1 MRVAANLA
9 LAIRRLRHHPWRSF
23 LLLQGTIWGV
33 AVALLQPAVMAG
45 TRRSIVEQA
54 SLFGFDRMTVAI
66 DPTAVE
72 GRPLTAP
79 DVERVRAALA
89 ADRVPARAV
98 AGVRVFRDAPAPK
111 GVAGTV
117 DWLFGPPDA
126 PTARGLEWAA
136 GRAADPSAPTP
147 ELVVEGLLAGELARA
162 AGRGDDPKAALGTTL
177 VTPDGR
183 RGAVVGVLATRDP
196 ARRRTNDMGLDT
208 GHAVFKSVTGR
219 LLLALGV
226 PLGDDG
232 WKRTDRCVYAPA
244 SSPEVDWI
252 YVRVEPSDLR
262 AASRAAERALL
273 AAGKSTVRFY
283 PMVGP
288 MMLAKDFDRFRTVPL
303 ALFLACLT
311 MGAVVMAH
319 VGLLSAMRRA
329 SEIAIHRAE
338 GATRRDVVVQ
348 FLAEGGVLALLGA
361 LLGWGVG
368 CGLAE
373 LRIRLEPTAGV
384 TWTFPWDEAWVA
396 LVVSVVVGV
405 LACVVPARRAAGIDP
420 AEALSDE

>member
-1 MRVAANLA
+1 MRVSSNLA
-9 LAIRRLRHHPWRSF
+9 LAIGRLRHHPWRSF

-33 AVALLQPAVMAG
+33 AVALLQPAVMSG
-45 TRRSIVEQA
+45 TRRAIVEHA
-54 SLFGFDRMTVAI
+54 AEHGFDRMTVAV

-72 GRPLTAP
+72 SRPLAAS
-79 DVERVRAALA
+79 DVALVRSAIEAEGVRV
-89 ADRVPARAV
+89 DAV
-98 AGVRVFRDAPAPK
+98 AGLDVFRGAPAPK
-111 GVAGTV
+111 GVEEAV
-117 DWLFGPPDA
+117 DWLFGASDA

-136 GRAADPSAPTP
+136 GRASDPKAATL

-177 VTPDGR
+177 VAPDGR
-183 RGAVVGVLATRDP
+183 RGAVVGVLAPREP

-208 GHAVFKSVTGR
+208 GHPTYRAVTAK

-232 WKRTDRCVYAPA
+232 WKRTDRCVYAPPT
-244 SSPEVDWI
+244 SDEIDWLF
-252 YVRVEPSDLR
+252 VRVAPSDLR
-262 AASRAAERALL
+262 AAARATERVLL

-283 PMVGP
+283 PIVGP
-288 MMLAKDFDRFRTVPL
+288 MMMANDFDRFRTVPL

-329 SEIAIHRAE
+329 GEIAVHRAE

-348 FLAEGGVLALLGA
+348 FLAEGGLLSLVGRAGRLGRRLRARGAAHPPRADRRRDVDVPVERGVDRARRLDRRRRARLRRPGAAGRGDRSGGGA
-361 LLGWGVG
+361 L
-368 CGLAE
+368 
-373 LRIRLEPTAGV
+373 R
-384 TWTFPWDEAWVA
+384 
-396 LVVSVVVGV
+396 
-405 LACVVPARRAAGIDP
+405 
-420 AEALSDE
+420 